1 MSLVRRTGAYP
12 RSITANASASSWWRR
27 ARAPVARAAR
37 YTAVLLGWLIVPPPA
52 AAQRLPRIDPGVPV
66 RLVVQT
72 AAGPRSLSGSLLL
85 LGLDSVSI
93 VPPGAL
99 FPVSFDLQTLER
111 FELNRGK
118 PPGLMYGAPL
128 YGLALGTLF
137 GATALRP
144 AAKCRV
150 LPDADGCSWE
160 TSQVVV
166 GAAGGAIL
174 LGTMVR
180 LLVPDRWQEIPLH
193 ALGVDRTGLG
203 PPHLQLRG
211 RVRF

>member
-1 MSLVRRTGAYP
+1 MTLVRRT
-12 RSITANASASSWWRR
+12 
-27 ARAPVARAAR
+27 
-37 YTAVLLGWLIVPPPA
+37 VLLGAISFAWVVVSTPA
-52 AAQRLPRIDPGVPV
+52 VAQRLPRINPGVPV
-66 RLVVQT
+66 RLVAQT
-72 AAGPRSLSGSLLL
+72 AAGPQSFAGSLLL

-99 FPVSFDLQTLER
+99 FPVSFDLRTLER

-118 PPGLMYGAPL
+118 PRALIYGAPL
-128 YGLALGTLF
+128 YGAALGTLF

-174 LGTMVR
+174 LGTIVR
-180 LLVPDRWQEIPLH
+180 LLVPDVWQEIPLH
-193 ALGVDRTGLG
+193 ALGVDRTGPG
-203 PPHLQLRG
+203 PPRLQIG
-211 RVRF
+211 SQVRF